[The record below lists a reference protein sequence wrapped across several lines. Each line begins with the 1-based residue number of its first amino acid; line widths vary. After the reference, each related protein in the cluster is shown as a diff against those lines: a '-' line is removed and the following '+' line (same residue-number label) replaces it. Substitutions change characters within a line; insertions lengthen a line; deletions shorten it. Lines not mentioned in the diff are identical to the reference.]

1 MSLLCWRVR
10 LPVDL
15 VTRITDEK
23 AKFKFQGT
31 SGKCPFRF
39 RINTVLRGV
48 ASNCYLLINL
58 VMVVV
63 AKSWAY
69 GELPR
74 SSRRWHF
81 PKLSGLFCGK
91 EIQGRHPQVSTG
103 HFFKLNGLPTWKET
117 RAFSASALAAA
128 SWLSYNSLHK
138 ASSLITSC
146 EEKDIFNVAFT
157 FLEFKALIPREASVG
172 DGLPIASQCRE
183 LDKGTKN
190 W

>member
-15 VTRITDEK
+15 MTRVTDEK
-23 AKFKFQGT
+23 AKTKFQGT
-31 SGKCPFRF
+31 SGKCRFRF

-146 EEKDIFNVAFT
+146 EWKDIFDVAFT
-157 FLEFKALIPREASVG
+157 FLDFKGSTN
-172 DGLPIASQCRE
+172 S
-183 LDKGTKN
+183 
-190 W
+190 